1 VHAPVS
7 GAWRVRVVNW
17 GVSLYTENE
26 WLKVIIMRGH
36 IAIDCTSAAI
46 VLTAPKS
53 AYHSMCIAWD
63 IQGDAKT
70 KSIIN
75 VSSKIHGGH
84 TTLTWNHY
92 WVPLYKASTHTHDTC
107 YISSVRLTFCP
118 SVCLFVCLSH
128 LWTVSTLLVALLSF
142 LFSVIKFLDVQH
154 RPSVEFDTNSLLTD
168 AVARCELLTWLMRNR
183 LFAVD

>member
-1 VHAPVS
+1 MHAPVS

-118 SVCLFVCLSH
+118 SVCLSVTFVDGVYVISCFVVFPVFCYQ
-128 LWTVSTLLVALLSF
+128 VSRRPTPT
-142 LFSVIKFLDVQH
+142 FSGVWHEVY
-154 RPSVEFDTNSLLTD
+154 
-168 AVARCELLTWLMRNR
+168 
-183 LFAVD
+183 